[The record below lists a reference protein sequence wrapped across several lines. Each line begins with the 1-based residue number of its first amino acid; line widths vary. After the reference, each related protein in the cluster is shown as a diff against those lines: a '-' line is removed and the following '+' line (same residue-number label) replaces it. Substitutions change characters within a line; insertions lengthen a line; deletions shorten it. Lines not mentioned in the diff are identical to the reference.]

1 MNGRSHDRP
10 FLNGQSC
17 DRPVRRTNQP
27 AALVFCMLEV
37 HPTIRH
43 QLFANTSRPAFGA
56 NPPSITGT
64 TARHNLATSFTRAL
78 SEPKPNTTQQLS
90 PSRAHEL
97 QVQTSFASDPQCQT
111 AKEQPTRSKD
121 PPSITLDFFSFF
133 RGPNTRRKTGGRK
146 TGGAERIRTDDPLLA
161 KQVLS
166 QLSYSPIRLAAAYLR
181 ACALNLVGQGRFE
194 LPTSRLS
201 SARSNQLSY

>member
-1 MNGRSHDRP
+1 LNGRSHDRP

-78 SEPKPNTTQQLS
+78 SEPKPNATQQLS
-90 PSRAHEL
+90 PSRAHERASKRAL
-97 QVQTSFASDPQCQT
+97 HPIHNVKQPKNNRPDPKTRHRSLSISF
-111 AKEQPTRSKD
+111 
-121 PPSITLDFFSFF
+121 
-133 RGPNTRRKTGGRK
+133 
-146 TGGAERIRTDDPLLA
+146 
-161 KQVLS
+161 LS
-166 QLSYSPIRLAAAYLR
+166 SEVPIPGVK
-181 ACALNLVGQGRFE
+181 LVGVKLVELNGFE
-194 LPTSRLS
+194 PMTPCLQSRCS
-201 SARSNQLSY
+201 PS